1 MTGGIRIKALL
12 QFAVM
17 AFGCSLLSQVAQGES
32 FDKPIRKVVVEVGQ
46 SKHFSPNDDRDFSLE
61 CFYYPAFM
69 VKQLWAK
76 DWKGTVMVTAISS
89 PPDQLPPCR
98 ITINDPGEDGW
109 VFIGAKGPLLF
120 WEAPDG
126 LNGGEDFRVVDL
138 RTGKKIFEDTALI
151 WNRRA
156 IQPFGFASA
165 PDGKML
171 IRYRRVVVGDCSI
184 PKDGTSCWSK
194 LKVRF
199 GLGNAPIPKCT
210 GYRQPG
216 QKGWVFPDPGVPPE
230 EIGTESALTYP
241 VEVELLPQPLTRPI
255 PGLIRCSA
263 AE

>member
-98 ITINDPGEDGW
+98 ITINDPGESGEDGW

-171 IRYRRVVVGDCSI
+171 IRYRRVVHRFRSAPATVSRDRRGGYFPTLACRLKKLARSLPLPI
-184 PKDGTSCWSK
+184 RSK
-194 LKVRF
+194 L
-199 GLGNAPIPKCT
+199 NY
-210 GYRQPG
+210 YR
-216 QKGWVFPDPGVPPE
+216 
-230 EIGTESALTYP
+230 SL
-241 VEVELLPQPLTRPI
+241 
-255 PGLIRCSA
+255 
-263 AE
+263 